1 MANVD
6 KKKYR
11 KWLCFLATYNVFG
24 QLFNQPA
31 LSRRSWPKLLQNV
44 AEMGRREGNR
54 SRISWFHIL
63 FLWFLQIVRIILFAL
78 EHWFRNFVE
87 EKHPFSSR
95 EICCLITTLQC
106 LIQCLFDGVCSHEC
120 LFSYVCWCCYIVA
133 SWRICVNERVNACL
147 SLLTPTLLSVCSAPL
162 QRLLA
167 SCWQCLLAMVKA
179 ICCGSLLSA
188 HLYFLLH
195 PPFFSF
201 FLLISHLLLIC
212 Y

>member
-1 MANVD
+1 MLI
-6 KKKYR
+6 KKISKIA
-11 KWLCFLATYNVFG
+11 LFFGHVQCFLANY
-24 QLFNQPA
+24 LINQPWA
-31 LSRRSWPKLLQNV
+31 DDHGHCFFKMCRKWGG
-44 AEMGRREGNR
+44 ERE
-54 SRISWFHIL
+54 IVLELADFIFCFVVVL
-63 FLWFLQIVRIILFAL
+63 FWWFLQIVRIILFAL

-95 EICCLITTLQC
+95 EICCLIALQC

-133 SWRICVNERVNACL
+133 SWRICVNERANACL
-147 SLLTPTLLSVCSAPL
+147 SLLTPTLLWVCSAPL

-167 SCWQCLLAMVKA
+167 PCWQCLLAMVKA

-201 FLLISHLLLIC
+201 FYSFPI
-212 Y
+212 YF